1 MENASSN
8 CATAGLLTI
17 NQEKFVM
24 ILDSFRQDVRVGLR
38 VLFKDK
44 TFCFL
49 AVLVLGLGIG
59 AATTQFTIV
68 NAIVLRG
75 FSFPHPEQLMS
86 VGLIDPK
93 GSDQNNNFG
102 LGNIPTAQDYED
114 LKAAQKSFSMIGGY
128 LNGSTINVSYKN
140 NPQRYTGAYVTE
152 DFFKIIGVS
161 PVLGRDFTAE
171 DNKPGA
177 EKVAILGDEIWRRDF
192 GADRNIVGQSVRING
207 KAATI
212 IGVMPPN
219 FKFPV
224 SEELWTPLYNEFPP
238 QPRGDLRLGANNNA
252 PAMMG
257 RLKPGVNLDQANA
270 EFIALARHLAQDN
283 PKTNHDLTSAS
294 VQPLLHTFTGVQ
306 FRQTVWAM
314 LAAVI
319 LVLLIACVN
328 VMNMQFGR
336 AALRAKELA
345 IRGALGATQWRLV
358 RQMLTESLVVAVFGA
373 VAGVIIAYWAVDFF
387 VRSINTLPQPVPYYW
402 KFTIDGSVL
411 AFAVVITLL
420 ATIVSGLVPAFL
432 SARGNAAEI
441 MKEGG
446 RGNSNRLV
454 NLITRVLVVGQ
465 IALTAG
471 LLIAATLEIKSIRN
485 QMKLDYGYDENAVYA
500 ARMALME
507 GAYPS
512 EDSRREFFQRAVS
525 ALRTNSQ
532 FEFAAMSSRFRM
544 TFDGQGQYEVDGQNY
559 LTDRDRPRGNFE
571 SVSDNYFST
580 LGLKILEGRD
590 FTVDDM
596 DSKQPVAIVN
606 ASFARKYWGNQSAIG
621 HQVRIFN
628 PAQPQPWRTIV
639 GVVPDTLMQGPFDQ
653 QTEGVGMY
661 MPLLGAS
668 PAPQFC
674 TILVRPRAGQRA
686 DNLGPALSRAVAE
699 LDSNLPTYFAGTP
712 GRYHNEILSGN
723 RIVATLFTI
732 FGIVAFIL
740 SAVGLYGVMSFS
752 VNQRTQEFGIRMA
765 LGADAARIF
774 RMVMTQGAW
783 QLAIG
788 LVLGAGGIALLLG
801 VVAAAALKNILFKVN
816 ALDPSIYF
824 AVAGLLTL
832 VAAVSCFVPARRAT
846 RVNPVE
852 ALRYE

>member
-1 MENASSN
+1 
-8 CATAGLLTI
+8 
-17 NQEKFVM
+17 M

-59 AATTQFTIV
+59 GATTQFTIV
-68 NAIVLRG
+68 DAIVLRG

-86 VGLIDPK
+86 VGLMDPK
-93 GSDQNNNFG
+93 ASDQNNNFG
-102 LGNIPTAQDYED
+102 LGNIPTAQDYEE
-114 LKAAQKSFSMIGGY
+114 LKATQKSFSMMAGY
-128 LNGSTINVSYKN
+128 LNGSTVNVTYKN
-140 NPQRYTGAYVTE
+140 NPQRYTGGYVTE

-161 PVLGRDFTAE
+161 PVLGRDFTAA

-177 EKVAILGDEIWRRDF
+177 EKVTILGDEIWQRDF
-192 GADRNIVGQSVRING
+192 GADPNVVGQSVRING
-207 KAATI
+207 KSATI

-238 QPRGDLRLGANNNA
+238 QPRGDLRLGASNNA
-252 PAMMG
+252 PAVMG
-257 RLKPGVNLDQANA
+257 RLKAGVTIDQANA
-270 EFIALARHLAQDN
+270 EFITLARHLAEDN
-283 PKTNHDLTSAS
+283 PKTNQNLTSAS
-294 VQPLLHTFTGVQ
+294 VQPLLNTFTGVQ

-373 VAGVIIAYWAVDFF
+373 IAGVIIAYWAIDFY
-387 VRSINTLPQPVPYYW
+387 VRSINALPFPAPYYW

-411 AFAVVITLL
+411 VFTVAITLL
-420 ATIVSGLVPAFL
+420 ATIASGLVPAFL

-446 RGNSNRLV
+446 RGNSSRLV
-454 NLITRVLVVGQ
+454 NIITRVLVVGQ
-465 IALTAG
+465 IALTAA

-485 QMKLDYGYDENAVYA
+485 QMKLDYGYDENGIYA

-512 EDSRREFFQRAVS
+512 EDSRREFFQRAVR
-525 ALRTNSQ
+525 ALQANSQ
-532 FEFAAMSSRFRM
+532 FKSAAMSSRFRM
-544 TFDGQGQYEVDGQNY
+544 TFDSQGQYEVDGQNY

-571 SVSDNYFST
+571 SVSDNYFTT

-590 FTVDDM
+590 FTVDDV

-606 ASFARKYWGNQSAIG
+606 ASFARKYLGNQSAIG

-628 PAQPQPWRTIV
+628 PGQPQPWRTIV

-653 QTEGVGMY
+653 QTESVGFY

-686 DNLGPALSRAVAE
+686 DTLGPALSRAVVE

-712 GRYHNEILSGN
+712 GRFHNEILSAN
-723 RIVATLFTI
+723 RIIATLFTI

-801 VVAAAALKNILFKVN
+801 VIAAAALKNILFKVN
-816 ALDPSIYF
+816 ALDPTIYF

-846 RVNPVE
+846 RVDPVA

>member
-1 MENASSN
+1 
-8 CATAGLLTI
+8 
-17 NQEKFVM
+17 M
-24 ILDSFRQDVRVGLR
+24 ILDSFFQDIRVGLR

-49 AVLVLGLGIG
+49 AVLVLALGIG
-59 AATTQFTIV
+59 GATTQFTIV

-93 GSDQNNNFG
+93 ASDQNNNFG
-102 LGNIPTAQDYED
+102 TGNIPTAQDYED
-114 LKAAQKSFSMIGGY
+114 LKAAQKSFSMMAGY
-128 LNGSTINVSYKN
+128 LNGSTINVTYKN

-152 DFFKIIGVS
+152 DFFKVIGVS
-161 PVLGRDFTAE
+161 PVLGRDFTAA

-177 EKVAILGDEIWRRDF
+177 EKVTILGDEIWRRDF
-192 GADRNIVGQSVRING
+192 SADPNIVGQSVRING
-207 KAATI
+207 KSATI

-219 FKFPV
+219 FKFPI

-238 QPRGDLRLGANNNA
+238 QPRGDLRIGASNNA
-252 PAMMG
+252 PAVMG
-257 RLKPGVNLDQANA
+257 RLKAGVTIDQANV
-270 EFIALARHLAQDN
+270 EFIALARNLAQDN
-283 PKTNHDLTSAS
+283 PKTNQNLTSAS

-336 AALRAKELA
+336 AALRTRELA
-345 IRGALGATQWRLV
+345 IRGALGATRWRLM
-358 RQMLTESLVVAVFGA
+358 RQMLTESLLVAVLGTIS
-373 VAGVIIAYWAVDFF
+373 GVIIAYWAVDLF
-387 VRSINTLPQPVPYYW
+387 VRSINALPFPAPYYW
-402 KFTIDGSVL
+402 KFTIDGPVL
-411 AFAVVITLL
+411 VFTVAMTLL
-420 ATIVSGLVPAFL
+420 ATIASGLVPAFL

-446 RGNSNRLV
+446 RGNSSRLV
-454 NLITRVLVVGQ
+454 NVITRMLVIGQ
-465 IALTAG
+465 IALTAA

-485 QMKLDYGYDENAVYA
+485 QLKLDYGYDENAIYA

-512 EDSRREFFQRAVS
+512 EDSRREFFKRAVR
-525 ALRTNSQ
+525 ALRANAQ
-532 FEFAAMSSRFRM
+532 FESAAMSSRFRM

-571 SVSDNYFST
+571 SVSDNYFKT
-580 LGLKILEGRD
+580 LGLRILEGRD
-590 FTVDDM
+590 FTVDDI

-628 PAQPQPWRTIV
+628 PGQPQPWRTIV

-653 QTEGVGMY
+653 QTEGVGFY

-686 DNLGPALSRAVAE
+686 DTLGLGLSRAVAE
-699 LDSNLPTYFAGTP
+699 VDSNLPTYFAGTP
-712 GRYHNEILSGN
+712 GQFHNEILSAN
-723 RIVATLFTI
+723 RITATLFTI

-774 RMVMTQGAW
+774 RMVITQGAW

-788 LVLGAGGIALLLG
+788 LVLGAGGVALLLG
-801 VVAAAALKNILFKVN
+801 VVMAAALKNILFRVN
-816 ALDPSIYF
+816 ALDPAIYF
-824 AVAGLLTL
+824 AVMGLLTL